1 MNACLFIKPLDE
13 KLTEL
18 GLGWA
23 VTVIDILLI
32 FLLARI
38 CVALTGKLL
47 RSISARYKKRL
58 GDDDHAFRRTE
69 TALTLING
77 LAKYVFYFIAIAL
90 AIGELG
96 LGSAMASM
104 LAAAGIGTLAIG
116 LGAQSIISDVAA
128 GLFIIF
134 EDQIAVGDYV
144 ILAGVEGYVDEVSLR
159 TITIRGFNGERHIIP
174 NGQIKEVTNFSR
186 TDYIAFFDME
196 VSRDADADRAL
207 DIMMEEAERIYQTSD
222 DPAKK
227 PPERLGIAAMA
238 GNSMTLRII
247 IHCSAV
253 RQWAT
258 LRAVRYACNRRF
270 HEEGIT
276 APEVLNRILKDKE

>member
-23 VTVIDILLI
+23 ITVIDILLI

-38 CVALTGKLL
+38 CVALTGRLL

>member
-32 FLLARI
+32 FIIARI

>member
-23 VTVIDILLI
+23 VAVIDILLI

-77 LAKYVFYFIAIAL
+77 LAKYAFYFIAIAL

-207 DIMMEEAERIYQTSD
+207 DIMMEEAERIYQASD

-276 APEVLNRILKDKE
+276 APEVLNRILTDKE

>member
-23 VTVIDILLI
+23 VAVIDILLI

-38 CVALTGKLL
+38 CVALTGRLL

>member
-1 MNACLFIKPLDE
+1 MNVCLLIKPIDE
-13 KLTEL
+13 KLGEL

-23 VTVIDILLI
+23 VTVIDILII
-32 FLLARI
+32 FIIARI
-38 CVALTGKLL
+38 CVALTGRLL

-227 PPERLGIAAMA
+227 PPERLGIASMA

>member
-1 MNACLFIKPLDE
+1 MNVCLLIKPIDE
-13 KLTEL
+13 KLAEL

-32 FLLARI
+32 FIIARI

-174 NGQIKEVTNFSR
+174 NGQITEVTNFSR

-196 VSRDADADRAL
+196 VSREADADRAL
-207 DIMMEEAERIYQTSD
+207 DIMMQEAERIYQTSD

-258 LRAVRYACNRRF
+258 LRAVRYACHRRF

>member
-1 MNACLFIKPLDE
+1 MNLCLLIKPLDE
-13 KLTEL
+13 KLGEL

-32 FLLARI
+32 FIIARI

-47 RSISARYKKRL
+47 RGISARYKKRL

-144 ILAGVEGYVDEVSLR
+144 ILAGVEGFVDEVSLR
-159 TITIRGFNGERHIIP
+159 TITIRGFNGEKHIIP

-207 DIMMEEAERIYQTSD
+207 DIMMEEAHRIYEASD
-222 DPAKK
+222 DPARK
-227 PPERLGIAAMA
+227 PPERLGIAEMA
-238 GNSMTLRII
+238 GNSMTLRIVM
-247 IHCSAV
+247 HCSAV
-253 RQWAT
+253 NQWAT
-258 LRAVRYACNRRF
+258 LRAARYACNRRF
-270 HEEGIT
+270 HEEGIP
-276 APEVLNRILKDKE
+276 APQLLNRILTDKD

>member
-23 VTVIDILLI
+23 ITVIDILLI

>member
-1 MNACLFIKPLDE
+1 MNAVLFIKPLDE
-13 KLTEL
+13 KLAQL

-32 FLLARI
+32 FILARI

-47 RSISARYKKRL
+47 RTISARYKKRL

-77 LAKYVFYFIAIAL
+77 LAKYVFYFVAIAL
-90 AIGELG
+90 SIGELG

-159 TITIRGFNGERHIIP
+159 TITIRGFNGEKHIIP

-186 TDYIAFFDME
+186 SDYIAFFDME

-207 DIMMEEAERIYQTSD
+207 DIMMEEAQRIYLASD

-227 PPERLGIAAMA
+227 PPERLGIAEIS
-238 GNSMTLRII
+238 GNAMTLRII

-253 RQWAT
+253 RQWDT
-258 LRAVRYACNRRF
+258 LREVRFACNRRF
-270 HEEGIT
+270 HQEDIT
-276 APEVLNRILKDKE
+276 APEVLNRILKEKE

>member
-1 MNACLFIKPLDE
+1 MLSLFIAPIDE
-13 KLTEL
+13 RLTKL

-32 FLLARI
+32 FIIARI
-38 CVALTGKLL
+38 CVAITGKLL
-47 RSISARYKKRL
+47 AGISARYKKRM
-58 GDDDHAFRRTE
+58 GDDDPAFRRTE
-69 TALTLING
+69 TALTLIKG
-77 LAKYVFYFIAIAL
+77 LSKYVFYFIAIAL

-116 LGAQSIISDVAA
+116 LGAQSIIGDVAA

-144 ILAGVEGYVDEVSLR
+144 VLAGIEGFVDEVSLR
-159 TITIRGFNGERHIIP
+159 TVTIRGFNGERHIIP

-196 VSRDADADRAL
+196 VSRDADVDKAL

-222 DPAKK
+222 DPARK
-227 PPERLGIAAMA
+227 PPERLGISAMA
-238 GNSMTLRII
+238 GNSITLRII

-258 LRAVRYACNRRF
+258 LRAARLACNRRF
-270 HEEGIT
+270 HEEGIS
-276 APEVLNRILKDKE
+276 APAVLNRIRQDKD

>member
-23 VTVIDILLI
+23 VAVIDILLI

-207 DIMMEEAERIYQTSD
+207 DIMMEEAERIYQTSN

-276 APEVLNRILKDKE
+276 APEVLNRILTGKE

>member
-1 MNACLFIKPLDE
+1 MNVCLFIKPIDE
-13 KLTEL
+13 KLGEL

-32 FLLARI
+32 FIIARI
-38 CVALTGKLL
+38 CVALTGRLL
-47 RSISARYKKRL
+47 RSISSRYKKRL

-77 LAKYVFYFIAIAL
+77 LAKYVFYFVAIAL

-196 VSRDADADRAL
+196 VSRSADADRAL
-207 DIMMEEAERIYQTSD
+207 DIMMEEAERIYQSSD

-258 LRAVRYACNRRF
+258 LRAVRYACNRSF

-276 APEVLNRILKDKE
+276 APEVLNRILRDKE

>member
-13 KLTEL
+13 ILTEL

-23 VTVIDILLI
+23 ITVIDILLI

-222 DPAKK
+222 DPAKT

-258 LRAVRYACNRRF
+258 LRAVRYACHRRF

-276 APEVLNRILKDKE
+276 A

>member
-23 VTVIDILLI
+23 ITVIDILLI

-144 ILAGVEGYVDEVSLR
+144 ILAGVEGYVDDVSLR

-227 PPERLGIAAMA
+227 PPECLGIAAMA

>member
-13 KLTEL
+13 TLTEL

-23 VTVIDILLI
+23 ITVIDILLI

-276 APEVLNRILKDKE
+276 APEVLNRILTDKE

>member
-23 VTVIDILLI
+23 ITVIDILLI

-144 ILAGVEGYVDEVSLR
+144 ILAGVEGYVDDVSLR

-276 APEVLNRILKDKE
+276 APEVLNRILTDKE

>member
-23 VTVIDILLI
+23 ITVIDILLI

-69 TALTLING
+69 TALTLVNG

>member
-13 KLTEL
+13 NLTEL

-23 VTVIDILLI
+23 ITVIDILLI

-227 PPERLGIAAMA
+227 PPERLGITAMA

>member
-1 MNACLFIKPLDE
+1 MTPCLFIKPIDE
-13 KLTEL
+13 KLAEL

-32 FLLARI
+32 FIIARI

-47 RSISARYKKRL
+47 RSISARYERRL
-58 GDDDHAFRRTE
+58 GDDDHSFRRTE

-104 LAAAGIGTLAIG
+104 LAAAGIGTLAVG

-144 ILAGVEGYVDEVSLR
+144 ILAGVEGFVDEVSLR

-174 NGQIKEVTNFSR
+174 NGQVKEVTNFSR
-186 TDYIAFFDME
+186 TDYIAFFEME
-196 VSRDADADRAL
+196 VSRNADADRAL
-207 DIMMEEAERIYQTSD
+207 DIMMEEAQRIYQTSD

-227 PPERLGIAAMA
+227 PPERIGIVAMA
-238 GNSMTLRII
+238 GNSMTLRVV

-253 RQWAT
+253 KQWPIV
-258 LRAVRYACNRRF
+258 RAVRYACNQRF
-270 HEEGIT
+270 QQEGIP
-276 APEVLNRILKDKE
+276 APQQLNRILTDND

>member
-23 VTVIDILLI
+23 ITVIDILLI

-276 APEVLNRILKDKE
+276 APEVLNRILTDKE

>member
-23 VTVIDILLI
+23 VAVIDILLI

-159 TITIRGFNGERHIIP
+159 TVTIRGFNGERHIIP

-196 VSRDADADRAL
+196 VSRDADVDKAL

-222 DPAKK
+222 DPARK
-227 PPERLGIAAMA
+227 PPERLGISAMA
-238 GNSMTLRII
+238 GNSITLRII

-258 LRAVRYACNRRF
+258 LRAARLACNRRF

-276 APEVLNRILKDKE
+276 APEVLNRILTDKE

>member
-23 VTVIDILLI
+23 ITVIDILLI

-69 TALTLING
+69 TALTLVNG

-276 APEVLNRILKDKE
+276 APEVLNRILTDKE

>member
-38 CVALTGKLL
+38 CVALTGRLL

-276 APEVLNRILKDKE
+276 APEVLNRILTDKE

>member
-1 MNACLFIKPLDE
+1 MNVCLLIKPIDE
-13 KLTEL
+13 KLGEL

-32 FLLARI
+32 FIIARI

-47 RSISARYKKRL
+47 RTISARYKKRL

-69 TALTLING
+69 TALALING

>member
-13 KLTEL
+13 NLTEL

-38 CVALTGKLL
+38 CVALTGRLL

-159 TITIRGFNGERHIIP
+159 TVTIRGFNGEKHIIP

-186 TDYIAFFDME
+186 SDYIAFFDME
-196 VSRDADADRAL
+196 VSRNADADRAL
-207 DIMMEEAERIYQTSD
+207 DIMMEEAERIYLTSD
-222 DPAKK
+222 DPARK
-227 PPERLGIAAMA
+227 PPERLGIAEMA

-253 RQWAT
+253 NQWPT
-258 LRAVRYACNRRF
+258 LRAARYACNKRF
-270 HEEGIT
+270 LQEGIP
-276 APEVLNRILKDKE
+276 APQTLNRILTDND

>member
-23 VTVIDILLI
+23 ITVIDILLI

-270 HEEGIT
+270 QEEGIT